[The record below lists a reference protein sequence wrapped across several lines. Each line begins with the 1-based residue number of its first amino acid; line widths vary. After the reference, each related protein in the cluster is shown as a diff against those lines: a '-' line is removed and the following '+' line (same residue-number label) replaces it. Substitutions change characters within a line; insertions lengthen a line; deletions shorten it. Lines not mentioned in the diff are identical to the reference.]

1 MSWVRYSFFMFVL
14 LLTSWIAFTRK
25 PDNPSSPIWRNSTS
39 HFQAYA
45 FVVLSC
51 FVHSVRDLGWIG
63 IELDSEVELG
73 PWSKP
78 SSLSPCRLD
87 IWRWKFGSPSLMNAS
102 RCISFRGRALLL
114 KKDPRKVGIL
124 RFVQMRD
131 FERRSAKSYRKLGW
145 RANKAIGGNCFFLI
159 KAIFKMV
166 RLCKLRVEEPWI
178 KINKYNLWHK
188 IKTNYNKWR
197 GTKTW
202 NDNKNFLHFPTT
214 KQDTK

>member
-1 MSWVRYSFFMFVL
+1 MLFVHVCISIEETFHRPTLIERLLVCLRRVPYLFFMFVL
-14 LLTSWIAFTRK
+14 RVTSWIAFTRK
-25 PDNPSSPIWRNSTS
+25 PENRSSPIWRNSTS

-51 FVHSVRDLGWIG
+51 LVHSVRDLGWIG

-87 IWRWKFGSPSLMNAS
+87 IRNLKFCSPSSMNAS
-102 RCISFRGRALLL
+102 RCISFHGRALLL

-124 RFVQMRD
+124 RFVQMRNG
-131 FERRSAKSYRKLGW
+131 ERESQQGIL
-145 RANKAIGGNCFFLI
+145 
-159 KAIFKMV
+159 KMV

-178 KINKYNLWHK
+178 KINKYYLWHK
-188 IKTNYNKWR
+188 IETNYQKMKRNQQHGR
-197 GTKTW
+197 
-202 NDNKNFLHFPTT
+202 TT
-214 KQDTK
+214 RTSYTFQ